1 MLDEIRA
8 NEAVNISDNTINK
21 LRADFPSCFTNEGK
35 FDWLKFKE
43 LLSDNIDITNEGYEL
58 NFLGKSY
65 AKYLTSLDE
74 DTLLIPDEEHN
85 KQDINRNSQNVYI
98 TGDNFDSM
106 KHLLNSYR
114 GLIKCIYLDP
124 PYNTG
129 SDGFT
134 YHDKFSFTVPTLM
147 EKLNLGEKEAER
159 VLDLTTRGSAS
170 HSAWCMFMLPRLL
183 MARDLLTND
192 GIVVISI
199 DESEHANLRLL
210 CDDVFDERNYAG
222 EIIWK
227 NSSKNDQD
235 YISMQ
240 HEYILFYV
248 KNKDINKGQWK
259 EKKEG
264 LDEIFKAFEG
274 FRKQTDDPDEIHKL
288 ALEWYKQF
296 SEANPIYGSKHYSWY
311 DDIKGVYFPD
321 NISGP
326 KFGQYVY
333 DVVHPVTGKVV
344 KAPASGWRYPE
355 SSMLELISNG
365 GVHFGKDESVI
376 PNKKTYLVDTQ
387 YQSLTSIKFK
397 DGRVA
402 SKMIEKLLGDA
413 KYFSNPKDVDLMASI
428 FTALEIG
435 NNDIVLDVFSGSG
448 TTAHTVMKMNAEK
461 GTNIRYIHL
470 QLDEAVKEKDAP
482 YKAGYRTIDEIGRAR
497 IEASAKL
504 VQEETGA
511 DIDYGYTHYYIKQ
524 LEDDSIEKMEEFD
537 PEVYIVNNSINDE
550 IGENIIL
557 STWLC
562 KDGYG
567 FNPDVKE
574 IDLDGYKAYYCG
586 KHLYLIGRQFTKD
599 NVNAL
604 IKMYVDPYKINEK
617 TASNIINRFSDWKY
631 NNLKGHFSYKK
642 ADIPVV
648 RTALTNLDGTPVDA
662 ITKLYI
668 GSKDAD
674 GAINKNYLYNSLAH
688 DSDLELENIRADID
702 SVVVYGKIPRRSI
715 AIPTIDGQTY
725 SPDFMYLLKQKD
737 GTQTLNLVVE
747 TKDYEHEA
755 DLRKAEGYRIECA
768 EEFFKALKADG
779 INVTFERQLRNDKMV
794 SIIGDILNK

>member
-1 MLDEIRA
+1 MK
-8 NEAVNISDNTINK
+8 K

-65 AKYLTSLDE
+65 AKYLTSLDC
-74 DTLLIPDEEHN
+74 DTLLVPDEEHN

-183 MARDLLTND
+183 MARDLLTDD

-240 HEYILFYV
+240 HEYILFYA
-248 KNKDINKGQWK
+248 KNKDVNKGQWK

-296 SEANPIYGSKHYSWY
+296 SESNPIYGSKHYSWY

-326 KFGQYVY
+326 NYGQYVY

-355 SSMLELISNG
+355 SSMLELIENG

-376 PNKKTYLVDTQ
+376 PNKKTYLADTQ

-402 SKMIEKLLGDA
+402 SKLIEKLLGG

-428 FTALEIG
+428 FTALGIG

-448 TTAHTVMKMNAEK
+448 TTAHTVMKMNAEN

-470 QLDEAVKEKDAP
+470 QLDEAVKEKDAS
-482 YKAGYRTIDEIGRAR
+482 YKVGYRTIDEIGRAR
-497 IEASAKL
+497 IKASAKL
-504 VQEETGA
+504 IQEETGA

-524 LEDDSIEKMEEFD
+524 LEDNSIEKMEEFNPD
-537 PEVYIVNNSINDE
+537 VIVVENTLNDE

-557 STWLC
+557 TTWLC

-574 IDLDGYKAYYCG
+574 VDLAGYKAYYCG
-586 KHLYLIGRQFTKD
+586 KHLYLIGRQFMKD
-599 NVNAL
+599 NVDSL
-604 IKMYVDPYKINEK
+604 IKMYV
-617 TASNIINRFSDWKY
+617 SDITFNPEHIVLFGYSFESWTISETIQR
-631 NNLKGHFSYKK
+631 NLSILKGS
-642 ADIPVV
+642 
-648 RTALTNLDGTPVDA
+648 R
-662 ITKLYI
+662 
-668 GSKDAD
+668 KDL
-674 GAINKNYLYNSLAH
+674 NV
-688 DSDLELENIRADID
+688 NIDTR
-702 SVVVYGKIPRRSI
+702 Y
-715 AIPTIDGQTY
+715 
-725 SPDFMYLLKQKD
+725 
-737 GTQTLNLVVE
+737 
-747 TKDYEHEA
+747 
-755 DLRKAEGYRIECA
+755 
-768 EEFFKALKADG
+768 
-779 INVTFERQLRNDKMV
+779 
-794 SIIGDILNK
+794 

>member
-8 NEAVNISDNTINK
+8 NEAVNISDDTMKK

-35 FDWLKFKE
+35 FDLLKFKE

-74 DTLLIPDEEHN
+74 DTLLVPDEEHN
-85 KQDINRNSQNVYI
+85 KQDINRNSKNVYI

-124 PYNTG
+124 LYNTG

-134 YHDKFSFTVPTLM
+134 YHDKFSFTVPILM
-147 EKLNLGEKEAER
+147 EKLNLGETEAER
-159 VLDLTTRGSAS
+159 ILDLTTRGSAS

-192 GIVVISI
+192 GVIVISI
-199 DESEHANLRLL
+199 DENEHANLKLL

-240 HEYILFYV
+240 NEYILFYV

-264 LDEIFKAFEG
+264 LDEIYKAFEKI
-274 FRKQTDDPDEIHKL
+274 RKEFDEYDREGIHKK
-288 ALEWYKQF
+288 ALEWFGQYPD
-296 SEANPIYGSKHYSWY
+296 SNPIKDSKHYSWY
-311 DDIKGVYFPD
+311 DDHDGVYFASD
-321 NISGP
+321 ISGP
-326 KFGQYVY
+326 SFGQYVY

-355 SSMLELISNG
+355 ATMLEKIENDM
-365 GVHFGKDESVI
+365 VHFGIDETTVPKD
-376 PNKKTYLVDTQ
+376 KTYLKNTE
-387 YQSLTSIKFK
+387 YQSLTSIKYK

-428 FTALEIG
+428 FTALGIG

-470 QLDEAVKEKDAP
+470 QLDEAVKEKDTP

-504 VQEETGA
+504 IQEETGA
-511 DIDYGYTHYYIKQ
+511 DIDYGYTCYYIKQ
-524 LEDDSIEKMEEFD
+524 LEDDSIEKMEEFNPD
-537 PEVYIVNNSINDE
+537 VIFVENTLNDE
-550 IGENIIL
+550 MNENIIL
-557 STWLC
+557 TTWLC

-574 IDLDGYKAYYCG
+574 VDLAGYKAYYCG

-599 NVNAL
+599 NVDAL
-604 IKMYVDPYKINEK
+604 IKMYV
-617 TASNIINRFSDWKY
+617 SDIAFNPEHIVLFGYSFESWTISETIQR
-631 NNLKGHFSYKK
+631 NLKILK
-642 ADIPVV
+642 
-648 RTALTNLDGTPVDA
+648 
-662 ITKLYI
+662 
-668 GSKDAD
+668 GSRKDL
-674 GAINKNYLYNSLAH
+674 NV
-688 DSDLELENIRADID
+688 NIDTR
-702 SVVVYGKIPRRSI
+702 Y
-715 AIPTIDGQTY
+715 
-725 SPDFMYLLKQKD
+725 
-737 GTQTLNLVVE
+737 
-747 TKDYEHEA
+747 
-755 DLRKAEGYRIECA
+755 
-768 EEFFKALKADG
+768 
-779 INVTFERQLRNDKMV
+779 
-794 SIIGDILNK
+794 

>member
-321 NISGP
+321 NISGS

-604 IKMYVDPYKINEK
+604 IKMYVNDITFNPEHIVLFGYSFEAWTISETIQRNL
-617 TASNIINRFSDWKY
+617 SI
-631 NNLKGHFSYKK
+631 LKGS
-642 ADIPVV
+642 
-648 RTALTNLDGTPVDA
+648 R
-662 ITKLYI
+662 
-668 GSKDAD
+668 KDL
-674 GAINKNYLYNSLAH
+674 NV
-688 DSDLELENIRADID
+688 NIDTR
-702 SVVVYGKIPRRSI
+702 Y
-715 AIPTIDGQTY
+715 
-725 SPDFMYLLKQKD
+725 
-737 GTQTLNLVVE
+737 
-747 TKDYEHEA
+747 
-755 DLRKAEGYRIECA
+755 
-768 EEFFKALKADG
+768 
-779 INVTFERQLRNDKMV
+779 
-794 SIIGDILNK
+794 